1 MRAYFRRMKSSIFC
15 IASLVLFAACGGSEG
30 SATDTP
36 PADSAAAE
44 ITSPNALDLSQFD
57 MPLLVNVPESGT
69 PPVAI
74 MNEEMGRVEVRA
86 GDHFGIAITEMQ
98 PDFARLK
105 ADLER
110 DMLLKN
116 TIVQET
122 PELLLY
128 RSEYPD
134 GAGTFMHFMQLVMQG
149 GRTFVVEDLPDGRF
163 NESDA
168 KAMMTAVTA
177 KPAS

>member
-1 MRAYFRRMKSSIFC
+1 MNSTLPL
-15 IASLVLFAACGGSEG
+15 IASLMILVSCGESTSSSTELP
-30 SATDTP
+30 SD
-36 PADSAAAE
+36 DSAVAAATNN
-44 ITSPNALDLSQFD
+44 IDLAQHD
-57 MPLLVNVPESGT
+57 MPLLVNVPETGT
-69 PPVAI
+69 PAMAV
-74 MNEEMGRVEVRA
+74 MNEEMGRMEVRA
-86 GDHFGIAITEMQ
+86 GEHFGIIITEMA

-116 TIVQET
+116 SIVEET

-134 GAGTFMHFMQLVMQG
+134 GAGTIMHFMQVVKSG
-149 GRTFVVEDLPDGRF
+149 ARTFVVEDLPDGRF

-168 KAMMTAVTA
+168 KAMVDAVRT
-177 KPAS
+177 KPTS

>member
-1 MRAYFRRMKSSIFC
+1 MA
-15 IASLVLFAACGGSEG
+15 V
-30 SATDTP
+30 
-36 PADSAAAE
+36 
-44 ITSPNALDLSQFD
+44 
-57 MPLLVNVPESGT
+57 
-69 PPVAI
+69 
-74 MNEEMGRVEVRA
+74 MNEEMGRMEVRA
-86 GDHFGIAITEMQ
+86 GEHFGIIITEMA

-116 TIVQET
+116 SIVEET

-134 GAGTFMHFMQLVMQG
+134 GAGTIMHFMQVVKSG
-149 GRTFVVEDLPDGRF
+149 ARTFVVEDLPDGRF

-168 KAMMTAVTA
+168 KAMVDAVRT
-177 KPAS
+177 KPTS

>member
-1 MRAYFRRMKSSIFC
+1 MKHF
-15 IASLVLFAACGGSEG
+15 SLLLLAIGGSMISCTDPAG
-30 SATDTP
+30 SDGASTPVTDSVTASAT
-36 PADSAAAE
+36 SN
-44 ITSPNALDLSQFD
+44 SVDLSQQD
-57 MPLLVNVPESGT
+57 MPLLVNVPETGT
-69 PPVAI
+69 PAAAI

-86 GDHFGIAITEMQ
+86 GDHFGIIVTEMA

-122 PELLLY
+122 PDLLVY

-134 GAGTFMHFMQLVMQG
+134 GAGTFMHFMQVVESG
-149 GRTFVVEDLPDGRF
+149 TRTYVVEDLPDGRF

-168 KAMMTAVTA
+168 KAMVVAVTA
-177 KPAS
+177 KPGS

>member
-1 MRAYFRRMKSSIFC
+1 MKHFTVLLVGLAFVTSCTDHAGPDATAASMTDSLATNTAANSIN
-15 IASLVLFAACGGSEG
+15 L
-30 SATDTP
+30 TP
-36 PADSAAAE
+36 H
-44 ITSPNALDLSQFD
+44 D
-57 MPLLVNVPESGT
+57 MPLLVTVPETGT
-69 PPVAI
+69 PPAAI

-86 GDHFGIAITEMQ
+86 GDHFGIIVTEVE

-122 PELLLY
+122 PDLLLY

-134 GAGTFMHFMQLVMQG
+134 GAGTFMHFMQVIKSG
-149 GRTFVVEDLPDGRF
+149 ARTFVVEDLPDGRF

-168 KAMMTAVTA
+168 KAMVAAVNA
-177 KPAS
+177 KAGS

>member
-1 MRAYFRRMKSSIFC
+1 MKPVFP
-15 IASLVLFAACGGSEG
+15 LLFGALLLSCGAP
-30 SATDTP
+30 SAHDSADTP
-36 PADSAAAE
+36 PVESTTMAIA
-44 ITSPNALDLSQFD
+44 SPNALDLSQFD
-57 MPLLVNVPESGT
+57 MPLLVNVAETGT

-86 GDHFGIAITEMQ
+86 GDHFGIAITEMG

-134 GAGTFMHFMQLVMQG
+134 GAGTFMHFMQVVKSGLPAAQAG
-149 GRTFVVEDLPDGRF
+149 ARTFVVEDLPDGRF

-168 KAMMTAVTA
+168 KAMMGAVTA